1 MKIDTKYLGEV
12 VIEQENIIR
21 FEAGLPGFEEE
32 VDFVLLDL
40 EENDTFQILQSMR
53 TSDLAFV
60 VTNPHLYYPEYEFK
74 LEQPVIDALK
84 IESEKS
90 IAILSVLTLKDP
102 FKESTINLQAPIIIN
117 NDNKYAKQYI
127 LNNDQFNMRAR
138 IAEAE
143 VAIKGEK

>member
-1 MKIDTKYLGEV
+1 MKIETKYLGEV
-12 VIEQENIIR
+12 VIEEENIIR
-21 FEAGLPGFEEE
+21 FEAGLPGFDDE

-40 EENDTFQILQSMR
+40 AENDAFQILQSVK
-53 TSDLAFV
+53 TSNLAFV
-60 VTNPHLYYPEYEFK
+60 VTNPHLYYPEYEFT

-117 NDNKYAKQYI
+117 NDTKYAKQYI

-138 IAEAE
+138 ITETEAA
-143 VAIKGEK
+143 VKGED

>member
-1 MKIDTKYLGEV
+1 MKIETKYLGEV

-21 FEAGLPGFEEE
+21 FEDGLPGFNDE

-40 EENDTFQILQSMR
+40 AENEAFQILQSVK
-53 TSDLAFV
+53 TSNLAFV

-74 LEQPVIDALK
+74 LEQPVIEALK
-84 IESEKS
+84 IESEKN

-117 NDNKYAKQYI
+117 NDNKSARQYI
-127 LNNDQFNMRAR
+127 LNNDKFNMRAR

-143 VAIKGEK
+143 LAVKGEK